1 MSYKYTISNF
11 RTDFPDDNTCLDKV
25 FSLRYGSQTHCTK
38 CDNVFSYTRV
48 KGRQCYQCDKC
59 YYQIY
64 PCAGTVFENTKTPL
78 LYWFYAIY
86 LFTAS
91 KNGVSAK
98 EIERQLGVTYKCAWR
113 MLKHIRILMGSQQVN
128 MFEESSIVE
137 CDETFVGGKNINRHK
152 DKKVEKSQG
161 RSFKD
166 KTPVF
171 GMFERKSKQ
180 VKAFVVP
187 DTKGKTLKPIIYSQ
201 IETGANVYTDEWIA
215 YRGIDK
221 YYNHQ
226 FVDHSKGQYADGDNS
241 TNRIENV
248 WSCFKRTIKGSY
260 IKVSRKYLQL
270 YVDES
275 VFRFNNRNKP
285 IFYELVNLL
294 GLEPNQELC
303 RTQTL

>member
-128 MFEESSIVE
+128 MFE
-137 CDETFVGGKNINRHK
+137 
-152 DKKVEKSQG
+152 
-161 RSFKD
+161 
-166 KTPVF
+166 
-171 GMFERKSKQ
+171 RKSKQ

-221 YYNHQ
+221 FYNHQ

>member
-1 MSYKYTISNF
+1 
-11 RTDFPDDNTCLDKV
+11 
-25 FSLRYGSQTHCTK
+25 
-38 CDNVFSYTRV
+38 
-48 KGRQCYQCDKC
+48 
-59 YYQIY
+59 
-64 PCAGTVFENTKTPL
+64 
-78 LYWFYAIY
+78 

-113 MLKHIRILMGSQQVN
+113 MLKHIRILMGTQVLESFSNSQN
-128 MFEESSIVE
+128 PEYELDES
-137 CDETFVGGKNINRHK
+137 FFGGLNKNRHA
-152 DKKVEKSQG
+152 DKKVKNSQG

-201 IETGANVYTDEWIA
+201 IEVGANVYTDEWIA

-294 GLEPNQELC
+294 GIGPNQELC

>member
-11 RTDFPDDNTCLDKV
+11 RTDFPDDNACLDKV
-25 FSLRYGSQTHCTK
+25 FSLRYGSQTHCSK

-59 YYQIY
+59 YHQIY
-64 PCAGTVFENTKTPL
+64 PCAGTVFENSKTPL
-78 LYWFYAIY
+78 

-113 MLKHIRILMGSQQVN
+113 MLKHIRILMGSHKTA
-128 MFEESSIVE
+128 MFGGSMEL
-137 CDETFVGGKNINRHK
+137 DETFVGGKNINRHK

-171 GMFERKSKQ
+171 GMFERETGQ

-275 VFRFNNRNKP
+275 VFRFNNLFFTNS
-285 IFYELVNLL
+285 
-294 GLEPNQELC
+294 
-303 RTQTL
+303 

>member
-11 RTDFPDDNTCLDKV
+11 RTDFPDDNACLDKI
-25 FSLRYGSQTHCTK
+25 FDLRYGSQNECPK
-38 CDNVFSYTRV
+38 CNNSFSYTRV
-48 KGRQCYQCDKC
+48 KNRQCYQCGKC
-59 YYQIY
+59 YNQIY
-64 PCAGTVFENTKTPL
+64 PCAKTVFENSKTPL

-113 MLKHIRILMGSQQVN
+113 MLKHIRILMGSQKTA
-128 MFEESSIVE
+128 MFGGSMEL
-137 CDETFVGGKNINRHK
+137 DETFVGGKNINRHK
-152 DKKVEKSQG
+152 DKKVAKSQG

-171 GMFERKSKQ
+171 GMFERETGQ

-201 IETGANVYTDEWIA
+201 IETGANVFTDEWVA
-215 YRGIDK
+215 YKGIDK

-226 FVDHSKGQYADGDNS
+226 FVDHSKGQYTDGDNS

-294 GLEPNQELC
+294 GLESNQ
-303 RTQTL
+303 